1 MAAYTEYLTIQ
12 GDRWDTVAHK
22 AYGDATKIQPIIEA
36 NKEVYLTE
44 ILPAGVRLLIPIIE
58 VVEDLKDPA
67 LLPPW
72 KR

>member
-1 MAAYTEYLTIQ
+1 MAYTEYLTVQ
-12 GDRWDTVAHK
+12 GDRWDTVAYK
-22 AYGDATKIQPIIEA
+22 AYGDATKVEPIMEE

-44 ILPAGVRLLIPIIE
+44 ILPAGVRLLVPIIE
-58 VVEDLKDPA
+58 VVEEFKDPV